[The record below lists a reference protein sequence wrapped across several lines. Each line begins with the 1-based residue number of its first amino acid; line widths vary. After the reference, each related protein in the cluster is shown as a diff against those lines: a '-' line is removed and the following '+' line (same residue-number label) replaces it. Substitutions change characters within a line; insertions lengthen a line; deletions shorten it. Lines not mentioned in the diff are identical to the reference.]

1 MVRCPVPLTPKRPMQ
16 THTSHRS
23 CTPKHPVGRCQPVHR
38 IRPLQTHTPHR
49 SSIPKNK
56 TKQQQKRVD
65 RCQPMHPVR
74 PLQTQTLC
82 GSKPVYTPCKAI
94 TNPNT
99 LWVDA
104 SLYTLSG
111 HSKPQTLC
119 GSMPAYTPCQA
130 ITNPKHSV
138 GRCQPIHPVR
148 PF

>member
-56 TKQQQKRVD
+56 TKQK
-65 RCQPMHPVR
+65 
-74 PLQTQTLC
+74 TC
-82 GSKPVYTPCKAI
+82 GSMPTYAPCKAI

-119 GSMPAYTPCQA
+119 GSMLAYTPCQA
-130 ITNPKHSV
+130 IPNPKHSV
-138 GRCQPIHPVR
+138 GRCQPIHHVG
-148 PF
+148 PFQTLNTLWVDANLYTL